1 MFLKN
6 ALGLFVGAI
15 ALASALLVPA
25 GAQEGKA
32 FVFSEAPGPLPV
44 GLKVVQ
50 QYDLSRSSD
59 LSSASIA
66 PALDKGQARPL
77 QTLVWYPAQVAGIR
91 SMTVGDYTKL
101 LETETT
107 SGKPDLTK
115 DAADIIAGLRPTLT
129 FQLRAFQDVPA
140 RAGRYPVIIYA
151 PSSAA
156 PSWENAD
163 LCEYLASYGYVIVA
177 SPGANETTA
186 DLARANT
193 QAKDISFLI
202 DFAKTLPNTDTS
214 AVAVIGYSW
223 GGLSN
228 LFAAARDKRIGAL
241 VALDGSMRYEP
252 EVIQEAGDIHP
263 AEIKLPL
270 LYFAEGHFTLEEI
283 ASVYDDSKKG
293 KHLNPDALNQWT
305 GGDRFI
311 VYMLGLIHEE
321 FSSMFQRNEAV
332 WKMYA
337 EHHKADY
344 SRADGM
350 IGYALVARYTLNF
363 LNNYLKHDPSGSDFL
378 RRTPAQNG
386 APPHTMQVTFQPAK
400 P

>member
-1 MFLKN
+1 
-6 ALGLFVGAI
+6 
-15 ALASALLVPA
+15 
-25 GAQEGKA
+25 
-32 FVFSEAPGPLPV
+32 
-44 GLKVVQ
+44 
-50 QYDLSRSSD
+50 
-59 LSSASIA
+59 
-66 PALDKGQARPL
+66 
-77 QTLVWYPAQVAGIR
+77 
-91 SMTVGDYTKL
+91 MTVADYTKL

-107 SGKPDLTK
+107 FGNPHLTK
-115 DAADIIAGLRPTLT
+115 DAEDMIAGLRPALT
-129 FQLRAFQDVPA
+129 SQLRAFQDVQA

-151 PSSAA
+151 PSTAA

-163 LCEYLASYGYVIVA
+163 LCEYLASYGYVVIA
-177 SPGANETTA
+177 SPGANKGANTT

-202 DFAKTLPNTDTS
+202 DFAQTLPDTDTS

-228 LFAAARDKRIGAL
+228 LFAAARDNRIGAL
-241 VALDGSMRYEP
+241 VALDGSMRYQP

-263 AEIKLPL
+263 SEIKLPL
-270 LYFAEGHFTLEEI
+270 LYFSEGHFTLEEI

-321 FSSMFQRNEAV
+321 FSSMFQRNEDV
-332 WKMYA
+332 WKIYT
-337 EHHKADY
+337 ENHKADY

-350 IGYALVARYTLNF
+350 VGYALVARYTLNF
-363 LNNYLKHDPSGSDFL
+363 LNTYLKHDASGSDFL
-378 RRTPAQNG
+378 KRTPAQNG
-386 APPHTMQVTFQPAK
+386 APLHTMQVTFQPAK
-400 P
+400 Q